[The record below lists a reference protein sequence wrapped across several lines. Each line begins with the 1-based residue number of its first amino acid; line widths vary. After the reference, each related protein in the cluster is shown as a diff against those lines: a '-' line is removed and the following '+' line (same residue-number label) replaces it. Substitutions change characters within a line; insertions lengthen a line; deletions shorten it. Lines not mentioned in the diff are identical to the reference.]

1 MAFSRS
7 HAERLVRKIADLTI
21 QDVRE
26 NTSIISQNRIMLPV
40 SADTV

>member
-1 MAFSRS
+1 MAFSRLD
-7 HAERLVRKIADLTI
+7 AERLVRKLAKLTI

-26 NTSIISQNRIMLPV
+26 NMSIISQNRIILPV